1 MGNADWQTPPWFFEA
16 CDRIWG
22 PFEVDAAASK
32 ANKLCPMRLG
42 KEFGSG
48 GGKPWPFEDKR
59 VWLNP
64 PYRNMAGWVETVIEE
79 AKERNNTTVLLGP
92 IPRGDMWTIRL
103 RNHAEIVEIDGRLK
117 FIDPEKKGRAQP
129 MGGNILAIVRPP
141 LYGVVWPTGYTGM
154 RLNLFGIQRFY
165 EEGGGTT

>member
-1 MGNADWQTPPWFFEA
+1 MGNVDWQTPLWFFEA

-22 PFEVDAAASK
+22 PFDVDAAADES
-32 ANKLCPMRLG
+32 NKLCLG
-42 KEFGSG
+42 LLDKAFDAG
-48 GGKPWPFEDKR
+48 GGRPWPFENKR

-92 IPRGDMWTIRL
+92 IPRGDMWMIRL
-103 RNHAEIVEIDGRLK
+103 RAHAEIVEIDGRLK

-129 MGGNILAIVRPP
+129 VGGNILAIARPP
-141 LYGVVWPTGYTGM
+141 LPGVIWPTGYTGT
-154 RLNLFGIQRFY
+154 RLNLFYIQRAH
-165 EEGGGTT
+165 EEKGGTT